1 MPKNYF
7 ENREKRSMDP
17 TKVNVGDFA
26 FIVEKQ
32 KQGAKS
38 LDELQLG
45 VIKQK
50 LSNGDLYKNG
60 AKVMISPISE
70 KTRKIIK
77 PYITN
82 YYKNAILNFNNS
94 NINIDKYIEAFDD
107 NLEENKIDLKKEC
120 KEYSGELIVG
130 RIQYYLYPSN
140 YKPKPKLSKIKI
152 GLSNNLICDNELLNK
167 QLSYLKSNYS
177 ITCKDYNEKIN
188 KLIRFRT
195 LITALNIDTLKQ
207 MNIYPNYCEIIIQDN
222 EIITNINYFEIDY

>member
-7 ENREKRSMDP
+7 RNREKRSMDP
-17 TKVNVGDFA
+17 TKVCVGEFA

-60 AKVMISPISE
+60 AKVMVAPLSQE
-70 KTRKIIK
+70 TRKKIK
-77 PYITN
+77 PYIDK
-82 YYKNAILNFNNS
+82 YYNEAIMNFNNET
-94 NINIDKYIEAFDD
+94 INREIIDEFNNDLEKLEIDIE
-107 NLEENKIDLKKEC
+107 KEC
-120 KEYSGELIVG
+120 KEYKGELIVG
-130 RIQYYLYPSN
+130 RIQYYLYPMN
-140 YKPKPKLSKIKI
+140 YKPKPKISLVKI

-177 ITCKDYNEKIN
+177 IECKDYHTNIN

-195 LITALNIDTLKQ
+195 LITALDINTLKG
-207 MNIYPNYCEIIIQDN
+207 MNIYPNYCEIQIEDN
-222 EIITNINYFEIDY
+222 QVITNINYFEGEY